1 MAAEGVGLQ
10 PYSFKY
16 RQPIDLVIDQQ
27 IWYLSMT
34 DEKFMKEALALAHD
48 ALAKGEFPVGC
59 VMVYREKVLVT
70 GARMGTTAGD
80 GRNELDHAEM
90 VALRRLIDLEE
101 PVNHEEITVFC
112 TMEPCLMCYAA
123 LMLAGVGK
131 IVYAYEDVMGGGS
144 AVERS
149 RLKPLYKN
157 SPIKVVPGVLR
168 TESLNLFQAYFS
180 NPTNRYWENS
190 LLAEYT
196 LAQ

>member
-1 MAAEGVGLQ
+1 MNDQHFMRKALQLAEN
-10 PYSFKY
+10 
-16 RQPIDLVIDQQ
+16 
-27 IWYLSMT
+27 
-34 DEKFMKEALALAHD
+34 ALAQD
-48 ALAKGEFPVGC
+48 EFPVGC

-70 GARMGTTAGD
+70 GARRGTAAGE

-90 VALRRLIDLEE
+90 VALRRLIDLEG
-101 PVNHEEITVFC
+101 PVNHGEIAVFC

-123 LMLAGVGK
+123 LMLAGIGK

-144 AVERS
+144 AVELS

-157 SPIKVVPGVLR
+157 SPITVVAGVLR

-180 NPTNRYWENS
+180 NPVNRYWKDS